1 MDDILASCAD
11 IASEEHFKR
20 LFESKWDHSPNS
32 GGLATALL
40 GMSTLHNEASG
51 SVALNQASM
60 IEDIATTFGATS
72 GRHWET
78 PMAEKIDPSY
88 IDEEGDLDT
97 SKFNYP
103 SICGC
108 LFSL

>member
-1 MDDILASCAD
+1 MGSLT
-11 IASEEHFKR
+11 ELWR
-20 LFESKWDHSPNS
+20 PLN
-32 GGLATALL
+32 G
-40 GMSTLHNEASG
+40 TLHNEASG

-88 IDEEGDLDT
+88 IDEEGDLD
-97 SKFNYP
+97 
-103 SICGC
+103 GC
-108 LFSL
+108 FRRQRRWL